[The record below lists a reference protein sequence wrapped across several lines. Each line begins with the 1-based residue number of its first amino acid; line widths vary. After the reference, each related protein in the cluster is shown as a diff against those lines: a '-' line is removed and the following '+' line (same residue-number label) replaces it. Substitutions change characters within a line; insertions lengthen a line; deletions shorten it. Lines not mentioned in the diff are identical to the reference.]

1 MTQNRSMKI
10 SYFDVPKIEKFP
22 LFRDERGFFSLTPL
36 KDSWT
41 QGNIS
46 FNEKIFVFRGVHYQE
61 GSYAQSKC
69 IQVYTGKIADYIVD
83 IRPESRTFGEV
94 ESFILEPGDCITIPR
109 GYAHAFLTL
118 APNTI
123 VQYFV
128 DNVYSKQHEGSIA
141 WDSIVYM
148 EDEILEL
155 VEDRTKI
162 VISKK
167 DQEGETWENFEKRVL
182 PERRTH
188 SASY

>member
-1 MTQNRSMKI
+1 M
-10 SYFDVPKIEKFP
+10 
-22 LFRDERGFFSLTPL
+22 
-36 KDSWT
+36 
-41 QGNIS
+41 
-46 FNEKIFVFRGVHYQE
+46 
-61 GSYAQSKC
+61 
-69 IQVYTGKIADYIVD
+69 
-83 IRPESRTFGEV
+83 
-94 ESFILEPGDCITIPR
+94 
-109 GYAHAFLTL
+109 
-118 APNTI
+118 
-123 VQYFV
+123 QYFV